1 MTIIGKRI
9 RMERI
14 VNRNTGKTVIVPMDH
29 GISVGPIAGL
39 ENMKDAVEHIY
50 NILDDFDETNESC
63 DYFSEIKRHMFFIT
77 KFIKRMEGIE

>member
-1 MTIIGKRI
+1 MSFCK
-9 RMERI
+9 
-14 VNRNTGKTVIVPMDH
+14 H
-29 GISVGPIAGL
+29 GEL
-39 ENMKDAVEHIY
+39 NDDCYYENMKDAVEHIY